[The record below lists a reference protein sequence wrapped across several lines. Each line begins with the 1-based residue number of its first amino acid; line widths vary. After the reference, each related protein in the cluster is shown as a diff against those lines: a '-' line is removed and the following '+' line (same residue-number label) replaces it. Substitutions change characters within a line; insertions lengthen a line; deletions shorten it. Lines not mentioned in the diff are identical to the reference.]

1 MTTENISRHCPV
13 YPVGGPGWEPLLK
26 GLCQGLSI
34 LLEVTGRAVR
44 CFLTVYLRSKRD
56 GLQSEDQ
63 THVVV
68 EEIKFTVLLVLAS
81 ATLLSLDYCQP
92 LPPQS
97 PLLAAASLF
106 NPWML
111 VFLFSCSLPAWSHM
125 FPLNSF
131 SLSSTLAYPVV
142 YLVSPLG
149 YLKSSSSEPHA
160 RSAESETASG
170 AWQSV
175 LTSPLCNL
183 DACLI
188 PDFYHVSG
196 WCHHLPS

>member
-34 LLEVTGRAVR
+34 LLEVAGRAVR
-44 CFLTVYLRSKRD
+44 CFLTIYLRRKRD

-92 LPPQS
+92 Y
-97 PLLAAASLF
+97 LLSLLC
-106 NPWML
+106 WL
-111 VFLFSCSLPAWSHM
+111 LLLF
-125 FPLNSF
+125 
-131 SLSSTLAYPVV
+131 
-142 YLVSPLG
+142 
-149 YLKSSSSEPHA
+149 
-160 RSAESETASG
+160 
-170 AWQSV
+170 
-175 LTSPLCNL
+175 
-183 DACLI
+183 LI
-188 PDFYHVSG
+188 PEC
-196 WCHHLPS
+196 WCFSSLVLSLHDLICSHWTLSLWAPLWHIQLSIWCLHLDILRVVVLSPTLDLLNQKLRVEPGNPF